1 MKRLWFWVSIGVL
14 TVAAPGRAADEVF
27 VPGEPPLTRATA
39 DRKIDYWEGVFGV
52 RFDDRQRAE
61 LRRLQIDEWKLRE
74 KEWKQRW
81 VNFLAAVG
89 DGAGDARVAAGTRAS
104 ALDDLARGDGDAVGL
119 WVLARQPQAAP
130 PGAAANAAA
139 AREAEAMKLAMLK
152 LQFAQRQQFLRDLDA
167 AQARHHELMMLIIRN
182 MAPTPPPGQ
191 KP

>member
-1 MKRLWFWVSIGVL
+1 MKRLWFWASVGVL
-14 TVAAPGRAADEVF
+14 AVASPARAADEVLA
-27 VPGEPPLTRATA
+27 PGDPPLTRATT

-61 LRRLQIDEWKLRE
+61 LRRLQVDEWRLRD

-81 VNFLAAVG
+81 VNFLTAVG
-89 DGAGDARVAAGTRAS
+89 DGAGDARVAAATRVS

-119 WVLARQPQAAP
+119 WVLARQPQPAAP
-130 PGAAANAAA
+130 GAVANAAA

-167 AQARHHELMMLIIRN
+167 SQARHHELMMLIIRN